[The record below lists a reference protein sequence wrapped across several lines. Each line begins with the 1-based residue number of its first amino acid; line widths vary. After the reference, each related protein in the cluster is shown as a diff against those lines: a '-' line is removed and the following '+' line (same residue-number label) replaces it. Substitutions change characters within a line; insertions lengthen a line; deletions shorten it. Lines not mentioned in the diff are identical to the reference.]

1 MGAWLPAPAS
11 LKSLVVRRAGG
22 IQGVGGT
29 SAGCPLSA
37 PPEGCTKSSPV
48 KSAALDAVKRV
59 VAEFNAIV
67 GTRLD
72 ADGKPLPR
80 PTVRTI
86 MSDREG
92 KLISHAFNEFRAN
105 ASLHHNTSAPHDHDL
120 NGIAERAIGA
130 VSETA
135 AALLHSA
142 NATVLEWPW
151 LIRYAVDWHNS
162 LIGDTGTPRPCDE
175 IYSQANGNISRCE
188 AIGDLPVI
196 VRDKQGTT
204 VQLTFTNVRCVP
216 DFKFSLLSVK
226 QLWNEQGID
235 ARFCDINALV
245 LPNQSGLIPYDPA
258 RPLSTINAVPC
269 ANVAATAHHVP
280 PTKCPQTLEA
290 LASLGF
296 HQVGST
302 SHLAKLSGV
311 QIGALMHRRNHGGIH
326 KIKACVHASKDGPK
340 NLGAAVQ
347 PTCLGRVDRAAAEGA
362 HPATRVERGLVLL
375 VGRLEHDGAAAVAGK
390 VHDGGQ
396 LVSEALIGRDLRVG
410 RRVGEQVK
418 VRRVAAGAAGI
429 RMELEDTNRRRRM
442 LAGGAG
448 NEGLEGGWVQ
458 GGLPEGLVSAL
469 WHPSAVVWQ
478 VDARDV
484 RAMGDGNGA
493 VVVGGGWTDEE
504 S

>member
-1 MGAWLPAPAS
+1 MATPMIGLVNGACSLGPATGRSTAAIWLARGTSSAASALTRLRRAAPIFVALALLASALLIGPAASDYHSAVAVAHGTNVMRIDLPYYGRWMPQGATADETLRQSSLDPAALEALVAGAASKHPAS
-11 LKSLVVRRAGG
+11 PIGVLKLHPDS
-22 IQGVGGT
+22 
-29 SAGCPLSA
+29 
-37 PPEGCTKSSPV
+37 GCTGSNTPH
-48 KSAALDAVKRV
+48 LH
-59 VAEFNAIV
+59 
-67 GTRLD
+67 L
-72 ADGKPLPR
+72 L
-80 PTVRTI
+80 
-86 MSDREG
+86 
-92 KLISHAFNEFRAN
+92 AN
-105 ASLHHNTSAPHDHDL
+105 
-120 NGIAERAIGA
+120 
-130 VSETA
+130 
-135 AALLHSA
+135 
-142 NATVLEWPW
+142 
-151 LIRYAVDWHNS
+151 
-162 LIGDTGTPRPCDE
+162 PRPCDE

-280 PTKCPQTLEA
+280 PTKCPQTTLEA

-347 PTCLGRVDRAAAEGA
+347 PTCLDCAATRIKAAAHSGRREPCTEPGTLHIDLAPTSTAHGPFGPRLASGSRAA
-362 HPATRVERGLVLL
+362 PR
-375 VGRLEHDGAAAVAGK
+375 
-390 VHDGGQ
+390 
-396 LVSEALIGRDLRVG
+396 
-410 RRVGEQVK
+410 
-418 VRRVAAGAAGI
+418 
-429 RMELEDTNRRRRM
+429 
-442 LAGGAG
+442 
-448 NEGLEGGWVQ
+448 
-458 GGLPEGLVSAL
+458 
-469 WHPSAVVWQ
+469 
-478 VDARDV
+478 
-484 RAMGDGNGA
+484 
-493 VVVGGGWTDEE
+493 
-504 S
+504 